1 MADIDLPDEVLSE
14 ILAPALKVDDE
25 IFSNT
30 ADEVSPFATYT
41 ESASAYL
48 LVNKAWLR
56 VATPLLYGTVVLRS
70 KAQAQALERALS
82 GNPVLGP
89 FIKRLR
95 VEGGYGVSMHRV
107 LKLSPKISHLYLSLV
122 IHSGDSTDGLCKGL
136 SLISPTHFILQ
147 DKHYGAPVKN
157 KMVRNLLDAIIKA
170 IPGWKRLLYF
180 HCPYTVRHWEDPS
193 NGRWKLIADPLLQ
206 ARRLQTVSVELLSD
220 AVELYKTFKSCPL
233 QSIVIKQTVSRFELE
248 PEVDDD
254 GNERLDPALRALLRY
269 KVYKALDWQNSTP
282 SAVAV
287 APPPNPFYKPMDNAP
302 EEVQDHIWSRI
313 LHFALN
319 VDDVGRVQRRE
330 NEPGEFPQ
338 AWRLFETRVDVLTVS
353 PRFQRLGL
361 PHLCVHVVLSEKQS
375 LDGFKKL
382 LSRNPHLKS
391 SIRTMIVG
399 MEDYRKG
406 VAQYQA
412 ALHEILSGVEHLR
425 YLSSVPSRIL
435 YEVYEQ
441 TELAIAWKTFVAVDY
456 GELEHCSIRVDTQ
469 KLASAA
475 VFSRF
480 ANLRLLHW
488 RCETSFDLTSPA
500 VDVDAFPKLEE
511 LLVRESDSSFGILL
525 SRMKLPALTRI
536 RFLHEINAESLLS
549 LHGSKLSTL
558 EIPGPALPA
567 LATNILDLCPNLR
580 SLTVCW
586 AYELMQSSSRQ
597 ANVRPPDRKAFEC
610 RRPVTSL
617 VELVF
622 ETANDPIDPIELSQS
637 SLDNW
642 AQFLA
647 SSFPH
652 ESLPVLKEIHVK
664 AFKWPTT
671 ERDIAKSALVTAAET
686 LASENITLRDKEGKT
701 WRPRLKLDKSE
712 GGGARG
718 KGASAAAPSGRAT
731 RSSTRAGG
739 SK

>member
-41 ESASAYL
+41 ESPSAYL

-82 GNPVLGP
+82 ANPVLGP

-136 SLISPTHFILQ
+136 ALISPTHFILH
-147 DKHYGAPVKN
+147 DKHYGAPVNN
-157 KMVRNLLDAIIKA
+157 KMVRNLLNAIIEA

-233 QSIVIKQTVSRFELE
+233 QSIVIKQTVSRFEVE

-254 GNERLDPALRALLRY
+254 GEERLDPALRALLRY

-302 EEVQDHIWSRI
+302 EEVQDRIWSRI

-338 AWRLFETRVDVLTVS
+338 AWRLFETRLDVLTVS
-353 PRFQRLGL
+353 APFLRLGL

-425 YLSSVPSRIL
+425 YLSSVPSPIL

-441 TELAIAWKTFVAVDY
+441 TELAIAWKTFVAGDY
-456 GELEHCSIRVDTQ
+456 NGELEHCSIRVDTQ

-488 RCETSFDLTSPA
+488 RCETSFDLSSPA

-511 LLVRESDSSFGILL
+511 LI
-525 SRMKLPALTRI
+525 
-536 RFLHEINAESLLS
+536 
-549 LHGSKLSTL
+549 
-558 EIPGPALPA
+558 IPGPALPA
-567 LATNILDLCPNLR
+567 LGTDILDLCPNLR

-597 ANVRPPDRKAFEC
+597 GNIRPPNRKAFESS
-610 RRPVTSL
+610 RPVTSL
-617 VELVF
+617 AELLF
-622 ETANDPIDPIELSQS
+622 EMGNDPIDPIELSQS

-642 AQFLA
+642 GHFLV

-686 LASENITLRDKEGKT
+686 LAAENITLRDKEGKM